1 LVRIRDKELQQS
13 INQSI
18 NQASK
23 ARQGKQAKH
32 SPPNIFHKKLAS
44 KLLDLHFH
52 EVFSRGSYEY

>member
-18 NQASK
+18 KQ